1 LRKKFAPSERERVAK
16 LLEDAK
22 ARGDDAKITELQEEL
37 DSMETP
43 RLAWK
48 TSLTPA
54 KKTPVS
60 GVSQQDRLAQLNIEN
75 RRRNAEAVRK
85 AQHKE
90 KAKAREVVESR
101 LARGEEA
108 TEETSRRLRTQPK
121 FMRDDNGPQTG
132 EKKGTPPNGSG
143 TSTPANGTPN
153 LSAVLPH
160 IAKLQQQ
167 NSTGA
172 DKKGIPT
179 IHRPLMD
186 DDIIGS
192 LDLDIDVEID

>member
-1 LRKKFAPSERERVAK
+1 
-16 LLEDAK
+16 
-22 ARGDDAKITELQEEL
+22 
-37 DSMETP
+37 
-43 RLAWK
+43 
-48 TSLTPA
+48 
-54 KKTPVS
+54 
-60 GVSQQDRLAQLNIEN
+60 
-75 RRRNAEAVRK
+75 
-85 AQHKE
+85 
-90 KAKAREVVESR
+90 
-101 LARGEEA
+101 
-108 TEETSRRLRTQPK
+108 
-121 FMRDDNGPQTG
+121 MRDDNGPQTG